1 MLKFWA
7 FGVFLLL
14 NSGTALADAIDGD
27 WCNKI
32 GKHLR
37 IDGPT
42 IKIPGGTIMKGE
54 YDLHGFMY
62 TVRKGN
68 PGGGQKVVMD
78 VQDDENM
85 VMKVGT
91 SGPEKLWKRC
101 PISVS

>member
-1 MLKFWA
+1 
-7 FGVFLLL
+7 
-14 NSGTALADAIDGD
+14 
-27 WCNKI
+27 
-32 GKHLR
+32 
-37 IDGPT
+37 
-42 IKIPGGTIMKGE
+42 MKGE

-68 PGGGQKVVMD
+68 PGAGQKVVMD